1 MKTDTMPA
9 LLRRAFDA
17 AVDAARPERT
27 LGTYLPEPGPGRLVV
42 VGAGKA
48 AAAMASAVERHYQ
61 RRTPTFRP
69 EGVVITPYGH
79 ALPTEHIRVL
89 EAAHPV
95 PDAAGVEATRAV
107 LAAVRQLEPSD
118 TVLCLISGGGSA
130 LLTAPAGVSHE
141 QKREITDALLRSGA
155 DIHDMNVVR
164 KHLSR
169 VKGGQLARAAEPAR
183 LITLLVSDVVGDD
196 PSTIASGPTVADP
209 SSYLDALAIFDR
221 FAIEAPAAREHLDR
235 GARGLLAETPK
246 PGDPLFA
253 ASETHLLA
261 SNQHSLEAAAAV
273 LESAG
278 ISAHILSATIEGEA
292 REAGRFHAALVRQ
305 ILDRDEPFAAP
316 CALLSGGETTVTVRG
331 RGRGGRNGEFALA
344 LALDLGVDA
353 PVFALAADTDGI
365 DGSEDNAGA
374 LVTPSLFANVPRH
387 IAAQALADNDSYAV
401 FAAADHLIVSGP
413 TRTNVNDLRLV
424 IVAPSRS

>member
-1 MKTDTMPA
+1 MMA
-9 LLRRAFDA
+9 LLRRAFET
-17 AVDAARPERT
+17 AVDAARPERS
-27 LGTYLPEPGPGRLVV
+27 LGSHLPEPGSGRLVV

-48 AAAMASAVERHYQ
+48 AAAMALAVERHYRQ
-61 RRTPTFRP
+61 HAPAFRP

-79 ALPTEHIRVL
+79 ALPTEHIAVL

-107 LAAVRQLEPSD
+107 LAAVRQLEPDD

-130 LLTAPAGVSHE
+130 LLTAPAGVGLE
-141 QKREITDALLRSGA
+141 QKREVTDALLRSGA

-164 KHLSR
+164 KHLSQ
-169 VKGGQLARAAEPAR
+169 VKGGQLARAVAPAR
-183 LITLLVSDVVGDD
+183 LMTLLVSDVVGDD

-209 SSYLDALAIFDR
+209 SSYLDALAILDR
-221 FAIEAPAAREHLDR
+221 YGIEAPAAREHLER
-235 GARGLLAETPK
+235 GSRGLLTETPK

-253 ASETHLLA
+253 ATETHLLA

-278 ISAHILSATIEGEA
+278 FPTHILSATLEGEA
-292 REAGRFHAALVRQ
+292 GDAGRFHAAIVRQ
-305 ILDRDEPFAAP
+305 VLDRGEPFAAP

-344 LALDLGVDA
+344 LALDLGDDA
-353 PVFALAADTDGI
+353 PVYALAADTDGI
-365 DGSEDNAGA
+365 DGSENNAGA
-374 LVTPSLFANVPRH
+374 YVTPSLFTAVPRRV
-387 IAAQALADNDSYAV
+387 AARALADNDSYAV
-401 FAAADHLIVSGP
+401 FAAADHLLVSGP

-424 IVAPSRS
+424 IIAPGIS